1 MLGVGVASSLGV
13 GSGVGVFSGVGVAV
27 IAGGVGVA
35 EFCMSAGASPENNPI
50 IAIIMMTRSIAAI
63 ANTPYALNC
72 LFLMRES

>member
-35 EFCMSAGASPENNPI
+35 EFV
-50 IAIIMMTRSIAAI
+50 
-63 ANTPYALNC
+63 YQ
-72 LFLMRES
+72 RERLLKTIR